1 VLDPCAAKRYAAST
15 IKPTGGGIPMLEKS
29 LFYCPEEFQDEQK
42 NEILNAID
50 SLKTLPL
57 ELNELRSSYIE
68 LLKPEIKKHF
78 I

>member
-1 VLDPCAAKRYAAST
+1 
-15 IKPTGGGIPMLEKS
+15 MLEKS

-50 SLKTLPL
+50 ALKALPL

>member
-1 VLDPCAAKRYAAST
+1 M
-15 IKPTGGGIPMLEKS
+15 GGKVMLEKS

-42 NEILNAID
+42 SEILKAIQ
-50 SLKTLPL
+50 SLKDFPL

-68 LLKPEIKKHF
+68 LLQPEVKKHF